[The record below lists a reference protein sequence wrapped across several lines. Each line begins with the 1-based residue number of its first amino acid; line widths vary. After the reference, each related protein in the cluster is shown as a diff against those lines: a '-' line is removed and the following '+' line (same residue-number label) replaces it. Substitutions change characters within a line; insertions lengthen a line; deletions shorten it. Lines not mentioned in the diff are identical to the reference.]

1 MTEYTK
7 KFMEAQNELNGLAE
21 GIRVTAGRVGNE
33 YNVLLY
39 GRLVFVLNVLGA
51 YEADACKLEMVAK
64 ALDDAERWTDGAY
77 EYIESHDPQ
86 DAETFSNDVAE
97 RAHEIVSNL
106 RDEIEDDVPRELD
119 IERLLRMMAGD
130 L

>member
-7 KFMEAQNELNGLAE
+7 KFMEAQIELNKLAE
-21 GIRVTAGRVGNE
+21 DIRVVAGNVGNE

-39 GRLVFVLNVLGA
+39 GRLVFALNVLGA
-51 YEADACKLEMVAK
+51 YEADVCKLEMVAK
-64 ALDDAERWTDGAY
+64 ALDDAERWTEGVY
-77 EYIESHDPQ
+77 EYIEEHDPQ
-86 DAETFSNDVAE
+86 DAETFHNEIAE

-106 RDEIEDDVPRELD
+106 RDEIEDDVPRESEF
-119 IERLLRMMAGD
+119 ERFVRMMLGD

>member
-1 MTEYTK
+1 MTNYTD
-7 KFMEAQNELNGLAE
+7 KFMEAQIELNKLAE
-21 GIRVTAGRVGNE
+21 DIRVVAGRVGNE

-51 YEADACKLEMVAK
+51 YEADACKPEMVAK

-77 EYIESHDPQ
+77 EYIEEHDPQ
-86 DAETFSNDVAE
+86 DAETFHNEISE

-106 RDEIEDDVPRELD
+106 RDEIEDEVPRELD
-119 IERLLRMMAGD
+119 IERLLRMMAGN